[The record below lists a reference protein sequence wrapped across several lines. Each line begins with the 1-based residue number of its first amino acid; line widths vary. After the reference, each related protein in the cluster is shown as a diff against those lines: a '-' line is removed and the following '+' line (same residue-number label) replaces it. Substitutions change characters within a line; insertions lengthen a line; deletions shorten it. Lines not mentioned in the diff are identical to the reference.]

1 MKMKAN
7 NNNNVTDYYLDLFSS
22 INCARATDNR
32 IKKIQEYQSQQQQH
46 FPLFKQMS
54 DSCSWCFSDWFTNV
68 FQLSVHYLYLLRY
81 IKGHN
86 TSTKIELFKFLL
98 SSTHFQIEI
107 YSFKDFILPGYLAKE
122 ATTAAM
128 PFLLF
133 FMILTYP
140 ILTDKLALFCL
151 VFLHYV

>member
-1 MKMKAN
+1 MKVDAN
-7 NNNNVTDYYLDLFSS
+7 NNITDCYLALFLS
-22 INCARATDNR
+22 INCATDTDNR
-32 IKKIQEYQSQQQQH
+32 NKKYQEYQSQQQQH

-68 FQLSVHYLYLLRY
+68 FQLSVHYLYVLRY

-151 VFLHYV
+151 VLLLYV